1 MGTKKQKKDEEGQF
15 ETTFMKL
22 EIEQIEETNNKPEGK
37 IKNEELP
44 PMKEGEE
51 TIIESEKNWPDEGNG
66 ELVLDVYQTEKDL
79 VIQSAIAGIKPK
91 DIDISIERE
100 VITLKGERKKPLEE
114 EGRYIF
120 QECYWGNF
128 SRRLLLPVEVDPERA
143 KAEMKN
149 GILTIRIPKINKE
162 AKKKI
167 AVEQQ

>member
-1 MGTKKQKKDEEGQF
+1 MRTKKPKKGEEEQF
-15 ETTFMKL
+15 KTTFMKL
-22 EIEQIEETNNKPEGK
+22 EVEEIEGAQNETEKENPRLTKEEEAV
-37 IKNEELP
+37 
-44 PMKEGEE
+44 
-51 TIIESEKNWPDEGNG
+51 IIEPEKNWPDEGNG

-114 EGRYIF
+114 DGEYIF
-120 QECYWGNF
+120 QECYWGSF
-128 SRRLLLPVEVDPERA
+128 SRRLLLPVEVDPERT

-162 AKKKI
+162 GKRKI
-167 AVEQQ
+167 SVEQQ